1 MKDKISIITTF
12 YNSEDYILQA
22 INSVNSQI
30 ISDDFDVEYIL
41 VNDQSTDKTL
51 DIIKYFFSKI
61 KNDKIEVRII
71 NTPNNLGVGGAR
83 KLGIKESTGNYLM
96 FLDSDDYYLNNNFLL
111 KAYYNITKNNADV
124 VDFGYLLRHPQN
136 FNVIQRVSQK
146 DYILENNK
154 LVNMRFLFVENK
166 INFMIWTKIIK
177 KSLINLDEYSDSRTF
192 DDIESVPKIIYNANK
207 IVVINSVEV
216 NYRCKQNSIFNSDE
230 YVVRYESTKASSK
243 LFEYFKD
250 NVDILK
256 MIYDRCFIDLETI
269 LSLNSNSEYFRKMS
283 KLNTYML
290 SYIYPNDYKDITYDV
305 ENDNNK

>member
-41 VNDQSTDKTL
+41 VNDQSTDKTF

-71 NTPNNLGVGGAR
+71 NTPNNLGVGSAR

>member
-12 YNSEDYILQA
+12 YNSEDYILQT

-30 ISDDFDVEYIL
+30 ISDDFDVEYLLI
-41 VNDQSTDKTL
+41 NDQSTDKTL
-51 DIIKYFFSKI
+51 DLIKYFFSEV
-61 KNDKIEVRII
+61 KNEKIEVRII
-71 NTPNNLGVGGAR
+71 NTPYNLGAGGSR

-111 KAYYNITKNNADV
+111 KAYYNITKNNADI
-124 VDFGYLLRHPQN
+124 VDFGYVMRDPEKHN
-136 FNVIQRVSQK
+136 IIQIVSQK
-146 DYILENNK
+146 DYAIENNK
-154 LVNMRFLFVENK
+154 LANMKILFEESK
-166 INFMIWTKIIK
+166 ITFMPWTKIVK
-177 KSLINLDEYSDSRTF
+177 KSLVELSEYSSSRTF
-192 DDIESVPKIIYNANK
+192 DDIESIPKWIYNANK
-207 IVVINSVEV
+207 IVIIDSIEI
-216 NYRCKQNSIFNSDE
+216 NYRSKQNSTFTSDE
-230 YVVRYESTKASSK
+230 YTVRYESIKALST

-250 NVDILK
+250 NIEILK
-256 MIYDRCFIDLETI
+256 LIYERCQIDLETI

>member
-51 DIIKYFFSKI
+51 DIIKYFFDEI
-61 KNDKIEVRII
+61 KNNKIEVRII
-71 NTPNNLGVGGAR
+71 NTPNNLGVGSAR

-111 KAYYNITKNNADV
+111 KAYYNITKTNADI
-124 VDFGYLLRHPQN
+124 VDFGYLLRHPKN
-136 FNVIQRVSQK
+136 YNIIQKVSQK

-154 LVNMRFLFVENK
+154 LANMRFLFVENK

-207 IVVINSVEV
+207 IVIINSVEV

-230 YVVRYESTKASSK
+230 YVVRYESIKASCK

-305 ENDNNK
+305 EIS

>member
-207 IVVINSVEV
+207 IVIINSVEV

-305 ENDNNK
+305 EIS

>member
-71 NTPNNLGVGGAR
+71 NTPNNLGVGSAR

-136 FNVIQRVSQK
+136 FNVIQIVSQK

-154 LVNMRFLFVENK
+154 LVNMRFLFIENK

-177 KSLINLDEYSDSRTF
+177 KSLINLNEYSDSRTF